1 MVTKHVWRV
10 IVVTAALMAI
20 QGCSPK
26 KATEPFVFMLSD
38 FMNAKVLPYDSPP
51 QVIYRIDDHR
61 FVTLEHYRDCNHGE
75 TFYNDTRAGIRQQ
88 LGRGDVENYQGSL
101 INADPTGRN
110 LVFPAAAP
118 PHLAT
123 NDRGWAV
130 ELMYSTDGGKTFSSV
145 NYMEHSFDPFE
156 DSKGYTVLVT
166 KDRLYVAK
174 RWGDDDSYV
183 IQYPMLPGIDLS
195 KPYPAGVKGGS
206 FSLSNRPRA
215 FMNLHTPSG
224 QEQLSC
230 DRSVK
235 PTNPDA
241 PLVP

>member
-10 IVVTAALMAI
+10 IAVTAALMAI

-26 KATEPFVFMLSD
+26 KANEPFVFMLSD
-38 FMNAKVLPYDSPP
+38 FMNAKVLPYDSSP

-75 TFYNDTRAGIRQQ
+75 TFYNDTTAGIRAQI
-88 LGRGDVENYQGSL
+88 GRGDIENYQGYL

-118 PHLAT
+118 PHMAT

-130 ELMYSTDGGKTFSSV
+130 GLSYSTDGGKTFKSMD
-145 NYMEHSFDPFE
+145 YMEHSFDPFE
-156 DSKGYTVLVT
+156 DSKDYAIFVT
-166 KDRLYVAK
+166 KDRLYVAN
-174 RWGDDDSYV
+174 RSADNDAYV
-183 IQYPMLPGIDLS
+183 VQYPMMPNIDLG
-195 KPYPAGVKGGS
+195 KPYPNGITGDS
-206 FSLSNRPRA
+206 FAMSKRPGIFSKLR
-215 FMNLHTPSG
+215 TPSG
-224 QEQLSC
+224 QDRLTC
-230 DRSVK
+230 DPSIK

-241 PLVP
+241 KLVP